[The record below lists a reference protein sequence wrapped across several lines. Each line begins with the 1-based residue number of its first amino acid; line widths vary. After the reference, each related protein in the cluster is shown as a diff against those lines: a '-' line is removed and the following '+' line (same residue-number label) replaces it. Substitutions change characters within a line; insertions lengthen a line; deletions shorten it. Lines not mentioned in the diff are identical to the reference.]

1 MLTFIYDKLM
11 QILFDV
17 FIHDPMVQTT
27 KLDELYNWG
36 AHNVATL
43 ALGSR
48 PKQGLAKVW
57 AKNEA

>member
-48 PKQGLAKVW
+48 PKQGLAKV
-57 AKNEA
+57 